1 MNNAYVLILVSALV
15 TALIRFAPFVIFKDK
30 VPKLISDL
38 TNLLPSAIMGMLVIY
53 CIKDISFVSLS
64 GFMPMLLGIAAVI
77 GLQIYKHNI
86 LLSIALGTVFYMF
99 LVQLVF

>member
-15 TALIRFAPFVIFKDK
+15 TVLIRFAPFVIFKDK

-38 TNLLPSAIMGMLVIY
+38 ANLLPSAIMGMLVIY

-64 GFMPMLLGIAAVI
+64 GFMPMFLGIAAVI

-99 LVQLVF
+99 LVQVIF

>member
-38 TNLLPSAIMGMLVIY
+38 ANLLPSAIMGMLVIY
-53 CIKDISFVSLS
+53 CVKDISFVSLS
-64 GFMPMLLGIAAVI
+64 GFMPMLLGIAIVI
-77 GLQIYKHNI
+77 ALQLYKHNI
-86 LLSIALGTVFYMF
+86 LLSIALGTAFYMF
-99 LVQLVF
+99 LVQVIF

>member
-38 TNLLPSAIMGMLVIY
+38 ANLLPSAIMGILVIY
-53 CIKDISFVSLS
+53 CVKDISFVSLS
-64 GFMPMLLGIAAVI
+64 GFMPMLLGIAVVI
-77 GLQIYKHNI
+77 ALQLYKHNI
-86 LLSIALGTVFYMF
+86 LLSIALGTAFYMF
-99 LVQLVF
+99 LVQVIF

>member
-99 LVQLVF
+99 LVQVIF

>member
-38 TNLLPSAIMGMLVIY
+38 ANLLPSAIMGMLVIY
-53 CIKDISFVSLS
+53 CVKDISFVSLS
-64 GFMPMLLGIAAVI
+64 GFMPMLLGIAVVI
-77 GLQIYKHNI
+77 ALQLYKHNI
-86 LLSIALGTVFYMF
+86 LLSIALGTAFYMF
-99 LVQLVF
+99 LVQVIF

>member
-38 TNLLPSAIMGMLVIY
+38 ANLLPSAIMGMLVIY

-99 LVQLVF
+99 LVQVIF

>member
-15 TALIRFAPFVIFKDK
+15 TVLIRFAPFVIFKDK

-38 TNLLPSAIMGMLVIY
+38 ANLLPSAIMGMLVIY

-99 LVQLVF
+99 LVQVIF

>member
-15 TALIRFAPFVIFKDK
+15 TALIRFAPFVIFKDR
-30 VPKLISDL
+30 VPKLINNL
-38 TNLLPSAIMGMLVIY
+38 ANLLPSAIMGMLVIY

-99 LVQLVF
+99 LVQVIF